1 MAADTV
7 PHQSGGEPVASGRNP
22 SPRRRPWILYAVIA
36 GVVVVVLAAGAI
48 VWFEPQKLF
57 LDETVDEAAPVA
69 TQPAATAP
77 TPSGPVVTAPPAP
90 VVVSTGAFSAVEH
103 DGTGT
108 ALLIRNPDGSALVRF
123 EELDVSNGPDL
134 VVILSRAPVGSSA
147 GAYDDG
153 EYVTLGE
160 LKANKGN
167 QNYEI
172 PATVDVAQYP
182 TVAIWCRRFNSTFNV
197 APITG

>member
-1 MAADTV
+1 MAADASPHPTV
-7 PHQSGGEPVASGRNP
+7 DPAGEAPAP
-22 SPRRRPWILYAVIA
+22 TPRRRRLRVLFALLTVVAVS
-36 GVVVVVLAAGAI
+36 AGAI
-48 VWFEPQKLF
+48 LWFEPQKLF
-57 LDETVDEAAPVA
+57 LDETVDEAAP
-69 TQPAATAP
+69 AAAP
-77 TPSGPVVTAPPAP
+77 SRQQTETTTGPVGPVVTAPAAP
-90 VVVSTGAFSAVEH
+90 VVLSTGAFTAVEH

-108 ALLIRNPDGSALVRF
+108 AVLIRNPDGSALVRF

-172 PATVDVAQYP
+172 PASVDLARYP

-197 APITG
+197 APISV